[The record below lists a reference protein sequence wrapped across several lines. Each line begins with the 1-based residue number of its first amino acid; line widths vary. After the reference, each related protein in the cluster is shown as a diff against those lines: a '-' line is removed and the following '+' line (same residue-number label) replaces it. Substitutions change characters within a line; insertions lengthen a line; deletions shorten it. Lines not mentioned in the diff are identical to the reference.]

1 MIHLKNVGRIYE
13 GDTYRIAALEN
24 INLNVNE
31 GEFISIMG
39 RSGSGKTTL
48 LNLIGFLDTP
58 TDGQYSFDG
67 KDVSNITVSKLW
79 KYRRKNIG
87 FVFQNFALIDT
98 NTVYENVILPLQAV
112 SMPHRQL
119 KERAYEMLE
128 RVGISDIKNKYPSQI
143 SGGQKQRTAIAR
155 ALANDPRIILAD
167 EPTGA
172 LDTET
177 GDAII
182 ELFRDINQKG
192 KTIIIVTHDDKVAEK
207 TRRRVRL
214 EKGQIVEDV
223 VKEV

>member
-128 RVGISDIKNKYPSQI
+128 RVGISDLKNKYPSQI

>member
-128 RVGISDIKNKYPSQI
+128 RVGISDIKNNAGIY
-143 SGGQKQRTAIAR
+143 R
-155 ALANDPRIILAD
+155 
-167 EPTGA
+167 
-172 LDTET
+172 
-177 GDAII
+177 
-182 ELFRDINQKG
+182 
-192 KTIIIVTHDDKVAEK
+192 
-207 TRRRVRL
+207 
-214 EKGQIVEDV
+214 
-223 VKEV
+223 

>member
-128 RVGISDIKNKYPSQI
+128 RVGMSDIKNKYPSQI

>member
-112 SMPHRQL
+112 GMPHRQL

-128 RVGISDIKNKYPSQI
+128 HVGLSDIKNKYPSQI

>member
-79 KYRRKNIG
+79 KYRR
-87 FVFQNFALIDT
+87 
-98 NTVYENVILPLQAV
+98 
-112 SMPHRQL
+112 
-119 KERAYEMLE
+119 
-128 RVGISDIKNKYPSQI
+128 
-143 SGGQKQRTAIAR
+143 
-155 ALANDPRIILAD
+155 
-167 EPTGA
+167 
-172 LDTET
+172 
-177 GDAII
+177 
-182 ELFRDINQKG
+182 
-192 KTIIIVTHDDKVAEK
+192 
-207 TRRRVRL
+207 
-214 EKGQIVEDV
+214 
-223 VKEV
+223 

>member
-87 FVFQNFALIDT
+87 FVFQDFALIDT

>member
-128 RVGISDIKNKYPSQI
+128 CVGISDIKNKYPSQI

-223 VKEV
+223 VKEA

>member
-1 MIHLKNVGRIYE
+1 MIQLKNVGRIYE

-223 VKEV
+223 GKEA

>member
-128 RVGISDIKNKYPSQI
+128 HVGLNDIKNKYPSQI

>member
-1 MIHLKNVGRIYE
+1 MIQLKNVGRIYE

-128 RVGISDIKNKYPSQI
+128 RVGMSDIKNKYPSQI

-223 VKEV
+223 VKEA

>member
-112 SMPHRQL
+112 SMPHG
-119 KERAYEMLE
+119 M
-128 RVGISDIKNKYPSQI
+128 SDIKNKYPSQI

>member
-223 VKEV
+223 VKV

>member
-24 INLNVNE
+24 INLNVHE

-58 TDGQYSFDG
+58 TAGQYSFDG

-112 SMPHRQL
+112 GMPHRQL

-128 RVGISDIKNKYPSQI
+128 RVGMSDIKNKYPSQI

>member
-112 SMPHRQL
+112 GMPHRQL

-223 VKEV
+223 VKV

>member
-172 LDTET
+172 LDAET

>member
-1 MIHLKNVGRIYE
+1 M
-13 GDTYRIAALEN
+13 
-24 INLNVNE
+24 
-31 GEFISIMG
+31 
-39 RSGSGKTTL
+39 
-48 LNLIGFLDTP
+48 
-58 TDGQYSFDG
+58 
-67 KDVSNITVSKLW
+67 
-79 KYRRKNIG
+79 
-87 FVFQNFALIDT
+87 
-98 NTVYENVILPLQAV
+98 
-112 SMPHRQL
+112 
-119 KERAYEMLE
+119 
-128 RVGISDIKNKYPSQI
+128 SDIKNKYPSQI

>member
-128 RVGISDIKNKYPSQI
+128 HVGLSDIKNKYPSQI

>member
-143 SGGQKQRTAIAR
+143 SVGQKQRTAIAR

-182 ELFRDINQKG
+182 ELFRDINQKV

>member
-112 SMPHRQL
+112 GIQHRQM
-119 KERAYEMLE
+119 KERA
-128 RVGISDIKNKYPSQI
+128 
-143 SGGQKQRTAIAR
+143 
-155 ALANDPRIILAD
+155 
-167 EPTGA
+167 
-172 LDTET
+172 
-177 GDAII
+177 
-182 ELFRDINQKG
+182 
-192 KTIIIVTHDDKVAEK
+192 
-207 TRRRVRL
+207 
-214 EKGQIVEDV
+214 
-223 VKEV
+223 

>member
-1 MIHLKNVGRIYE
+1 MIHLKNVRRIYE

-112 SMPHRQL
+112 GMPHRQL

-128 RVGISDIKNKYPSQI
+128 RVGMSDIKNKYPSQI

>member
-112 SMPHRQL
+112 GMPHRQL

-155 ALANDPRIILAD
+155 ALANDPRVILAD

>member
-112 SMPHRQL
+112 GMPHRQL

-128 RVGISDIKNKYPSQI
+128 RVGMSDIKNKYPSQI